1 MMLKLKR
8 MDLVEGPNSDSC
20 NSRRIIEAEFNKC
33 FIFVVYVH
41 FLNTKTFLKIS
52 GFAIDPKGIGIQHLR
67 KKEQ

>member
-41 FLNTKTFLKIS
+41 FLNTKTF
-52 GFAIDPKGIGIQHLR
+52 
-67 KKEQ
+67 